1 MDAGTAAL
9 ASSAASILVSDMT
22 RDGWVATRRTVV
34 GLWQRHRPEATLR
47 ITAALDDARSELL
60 AARSRGDHLV
70 AEELVAE
77 WQGRLRRLLVS
88 DPQVAHEL
96 RAELGI
102 LPVTPAQSGRVNRGS
117 VTSGGR
123 DTYVRG
129 NARHRRED

>member
-1 MDAGTAAL
+1 MDAGTVAL

-47 ITAALDDARSELL
+47 ITAALDDARAELL

-70 AEELVAE
+70 ADELIAE

-88 DPQVAHEL
+88 APQVAHEL

-102 LPVTPAQSGRVNRGS
+102 LPSTPAPRDNRGS
-117 VTSGGR
+117 VSSAGR
-123 DTYVRG
+123 ETYVRG
-129 NARHRRED
+129 NARHRKDD

>member
-1 MDAGTAAL
+1 MDAGTVAL
-9 ASSAASILVSDMT
+9 ASSAASMLVSDMT

-34 GLWQRHRPEATLR
+34 GLWQRHQPEATLR
-47 ITAALDDARSELL
+47 ITAALDDGRNELL

-77 WQGRLRRLLVS
+77 WQGRLRRLLVT

-102 LPVTPAQSGRVNRGS
+102 LSIAPAPRDNRGS
-117 VTSGGR
+117 ISSGGR
-123 DTYVRG
+123 ETYVRG
-129 NARHRRED
+129 NARHRKDD